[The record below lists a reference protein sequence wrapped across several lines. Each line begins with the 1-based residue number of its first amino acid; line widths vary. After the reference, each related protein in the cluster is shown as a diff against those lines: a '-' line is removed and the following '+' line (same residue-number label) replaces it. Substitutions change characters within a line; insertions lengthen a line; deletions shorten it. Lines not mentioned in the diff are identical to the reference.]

1 MKKETKQVIERV
13 KKEIKQIM
21 GRVKKQIKKRLD
33 HLMGLDLNNQNLMKA
48 INCRVTPIAGYVRN
62 VI

>member
-21 GRVKKQIKKRLD
+21 ERVKKQIKKRLD
-33 HLMGLDLNNQNLMKA
+33 HLTELDLNNQNLMKTT
-48 INCRVTPIAGYVRN
+48 IVE
-62 VI
+62 

>member
-21 GRVKKQIKKRLD
+21 ERVKKQIKTNKKRLD
-33 HLMGLDLNNQNLMKA
+33 HLTELDLNNQNLMKA
-48 INCRVTPIAGYVRN
+48 TIVE
-62 VI
+62 

>member
-21 GRVKKQIKKRLD
+21 ERVKKQIKKRLD
-33 HLMGLDLNNQNLMKA
+33 HLTELDLNNQNLMKA
-48 INCRVTPIAGYVRN
+48 TIVE
-62 VI
+62 